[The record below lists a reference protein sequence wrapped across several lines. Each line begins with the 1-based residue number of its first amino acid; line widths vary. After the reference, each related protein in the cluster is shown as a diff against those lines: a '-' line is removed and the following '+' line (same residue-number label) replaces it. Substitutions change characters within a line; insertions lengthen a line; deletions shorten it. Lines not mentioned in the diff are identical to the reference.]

1 MKEIANLTD
10 FVLALMSAVF
20 ALMLWKGSKGQLWTF
35 MFVSLSVASFAGGIT
50 HTFYDEAGTLEH
62 LFWWDATLLAL
73 GTASIFLFSMAVG
86 VWTWRPEA
94 EESPNF
100 PLEGK
105 RLAAACTVFA
115 VYAVYV
121 LSGLRSFLTAIIMY
135 LPASIFLFAA
145 IIKQSAAKEIEFKS
159 TSICGILGMTLTF
172 IAAGMQQAKVEI
184 PALML
189 SYNALYH
196 IVQAIG
202 LFLLFVY
209 GARILSPGNKS

>member
-10 FVLALMSAVF
+10 FLLALESALF
-20 ALMLWKGSKGQLWTF
+20 AFLLWKGGKGQLWTF

-50 HTFYDEAGTLEH
+50 HTFYDEAGTVEH
-62 LFWWDATLLAL
+62 LVWWDATLLAL

-86 VWTWRPEA
+86 VWTWHPQSEA
-94 EESPNF
+94 SPTF
-100 PLEGK
+100 PLKGK
-105 RLAAACTVFA
+105 RLAVACAIFA
-115 VYAVYV
+115 VYAAYV

-145 IIKQSAAKEIEFKS
+145 IIRQSTAKEIDFKS
-159 TSICGILGMTLTF
+159 TSICGILGMALTF

-189 SYNALYH
+189 NYNALYH

-202 LFLLFVY
+202 LFLLFGY